1 VENLKANTP
10 FLQACTLKE
19 LPLKS
24 GKSFQMFSWNV
35 LAADTTPA
43 VEGTVGTGVGMSAA
57 DVQVSIGQYTDFAS
71 ISDLAVETA
80 IDPIVEDIS
89 EEFGYR
95 AALTCNTLVQTE
107 FDAAVTADATT
118 NYVVSSGNLTSAVVR
133 QRVADLQGRNA
144 RGIVEGRFLGFLHPF
159 VAADLL
165 NDTATNS
172 FVDIVK
178 RIPTAAENLLL
189 NGSPDNLDYEILG
202 DFGGVRWISTTTC
215 PTVSGVPASGD
226 TAYNTYI
233 LAKDAVFAISLGA
246 QQLPKDRNYKL
257 MVSTF
262 RDPSRSDPAGVIAAI
277 VSYNFKFVASLRP
290 GSTMVLER
298 IQSMSA
304 TT

>member
-1 VENLKANTP
+1 
-10 FLQACTLKE
+10 
-19 LPLKS
+19 
-24 GKSFQMFSWNV
+24 MFSWNV
-35 LAADTTPA
+35 LAADTTQA

-95 AALTCNTLVQTE
+95 AALTCNSLVQTE
-107 FDAAVTADATT
+107 FDAAVTADSTT
-118 NYVVSSGNLTSAVVR
+118 NFVVAAGSYLTSAVVR

-172 FVDIVK
+172 FTDIVK

-215 PTVSGVPASGD
+215 PSVTGVPASGD

-277 VSYNFKFVASLRP
+277 VSYNFKFVASIRP
-290 GSTMVLER
+290 GTTMVLER
-298 IQSMSA
+298 VQSETA